1 MGVLDVTGHIDKVIE
16 VLLILLVV
24 VDAATSGLEYD
35 LAGRFADGVAG
46 AAVQLLAGVAVGIVM
61 FLALTPFMI

>member
-24 VDAATSGLEYD
+24 VDAATSGVEDD

-46 AAVQLLAGVAVGIVM
+46 ATVQLLAGVVVGIVM
-61 FLALTPFMI
+61 FLALTPFII